1 MPKQSPVLLDLIS
14 LSNESAAH
22 LAVVT
27 LNRADFA
34 NAFDQ
39 EMIEKMQAIFEQI
52 HADSSIRALLIQG
65 AGRNF
70 SAGADLNWMKKSK
83 TFSYEKNL
91 QDAGELQ
98 SMFMSLD
105 RIKCPI
111 ISVVHGAA
119 YGGAVGLAA
128 CADIVIVSKN
138 VRFCLS
144 EVKLGLLPAVI
155 LPYLARRINSG
166 ALRRAMLTARVIDA
180 GSAEAMGLADIVVDQ
195 ADLESTV
202 RRETNLILNNAPEA
216 IKKIKSLFVT
226 VRDDASAQYDAAQKA
241 IADARVS
248 SEGQLGL
255 ASFFTKSIT
264 PWSLE
269 LPDEWKLVNDQD

>member
-1 MPKQSPVLLDLIS
+1 MPKLSPVLLDLVS
-14 LSNESAAH
+14 LSNDSEAH
-22 LAVVT
+22 LAVMT

-34 NAFDQ
+34 NAFDE
-39 EMIEKMQAIFEQI
+39 EMIEQMQSIFERV
-52 HADSSIRALLIQG
+52 HSDNSIRALLIKG

-70 SAGADLNWMKKSK
+70 SAGADLNWMKKSQK
-83 TFSYEKNL
+83 LSYEQNL
-91 QDAGELQ
+91 QDAGHLQ
-98 SMFMSLD
+98 NMFMSLD
-105 RIKCPI
+105 RIECPI

-155 LPYLARRINSG
+155 LPYLARRISSG

-180 GSAEAMGLADIVVDQ
+180 ASAASIGLADIVADQ
-195 ADLESTV
+195 SELEATV
-202 RRETNLILNNAPEA
+202 RREINLILTNGPEA
-216 IKKIKSLFVT
+216 VKNLKSLFVT
-226 VRDDASAQYDAAQKA
+226 VRDDASAQSDATKKA

-255 ASFFTKSIT
+255 ASFFAKSKT

-269 LPDEWKLVNDQD
+269 LPDEWKLVNDQG